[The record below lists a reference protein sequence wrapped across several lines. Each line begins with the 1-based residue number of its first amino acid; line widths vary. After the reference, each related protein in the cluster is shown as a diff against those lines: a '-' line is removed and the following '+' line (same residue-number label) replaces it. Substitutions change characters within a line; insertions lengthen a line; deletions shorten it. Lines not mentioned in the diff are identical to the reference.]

1 MQIKG
6 SQRRCGEQGKDKEG
20 KQYIAGII
28 RLIQANLTNQCKQQ
42 GGNTNHHQQMGKWQH
57 LYKIQDA
64 CLIKNTLDNGISQ
77 Q

>member
-28 RLIQANLTNQCKQQ
+28 RLIQANLNESNANSKGGKYLTINQQ
-42 GGNTNHHQQMGKWQH
+42 
-57 LYKIQDA
+57 
-64 CLIKNTLDNGISQ
+64 NG
-77 Q
+77 